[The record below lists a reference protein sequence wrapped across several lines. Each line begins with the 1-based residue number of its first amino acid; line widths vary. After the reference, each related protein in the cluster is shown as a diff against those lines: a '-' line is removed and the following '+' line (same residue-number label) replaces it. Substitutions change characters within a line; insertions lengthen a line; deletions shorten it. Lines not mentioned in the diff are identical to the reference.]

1 MHHPGYAEDLCITA
15 VSLAG
20 VWTGLS
26 LNLYESFPF
35 GHVLGALS
43 SAELSEGGSFA
54 NEEF

>member
-1 MHHPGYAEDLCITA
+1 MHHPGYTEDLCITA

-26 LNLYESFPF
+26 LNPYESFD
-35 GHVLGALS
+35 HVLGALS
-43 SAELSEGGSFA
+43 SAELSEGGSFV